1 MIISPDTSSKL
12 AIDAKSIDGLHLMA
26 KNNPDEALQK
36 VAQQFEALF
45 MHMLLKS
52 MREATP
58 KDGLFDSQQT
68 QFFTQMYDQ
77 QLAQHISTKG
87 MGIAD
92 MMVQQLTRANNS
104 ILSETSISKADA
116 ILSTIQTIN
125 QSSPA
130 AKGHPND
137 QSEQLWPNPQTL
149 PNSVALPKRDDSV
162 PSRHVLTSHTEEAQ
176 SRKISSHKKE
186 FIDRLLPHANAVSQS
201 TGIPPYFM
209 LAQAALESGW
219 GKHEIRRA
227 DNSISHNL
235 FGIKA
240 GANWKGEVIETV
252 TVEYINGL
260 PQKIVDK
267 FRAYKSYAEGFNDY
281 AKLLLDNPR
290 YAKVLNSPDAAT
302 FANGLQRAGYA
313 TDPLYADKIIR
324 ILNSDALLQSR
335 ELI

>member
-1 MIISPDTSSKL
+1 MVISPDISSKL
-12 AIDAKSIDGLHLMA
+12 AIDAKSIDDLHLMS
-26 KNNPDEALQK
+26 KQNPDEALQK

-45 MHMLLKS
+45 MNMLLKS

-87 MGIAD
+87 IGVAD
-92 MMVQQLTRANNS
+92 MMVQQLARTNHS
-104 ILSETSISKADA
+104 TDSKTSISQTDA
-116 ILSTIQTIN
+116 ILSTIQSVN
-125 QSSPA
+125 NSSLITD
-130 AKGHPND
+130 GHPND
-137 QSEQLWPNPQTL
+137 KSKQLWLNTQT
-149 PNSVALPKRDDSV
+149 SSSATV
-162 PSRHVLTSHTEEAQ
+162 PSNKFVSPVDELIANAQ
-176 SRKISSHKKE
+176 IGNTQLNRPLNHSTD
-186 FIDRLLPHANAVSQS
+186 FIDKLLPHAKTASLS
-201 TGIPPYFM
+201 TGIPPHFM

-219 GKHEIRRA
+219 GKHEMRHA
-227 DNSISHNL
+227 DNRPSYNL

-240 GANWKGEVIETV
+240 GANWKGDVIETV
-252 TVEYINGL
+252 TTEYVNGV
-260 PQKIVDK
+260 PQKMVEK
-267 FRAYKSYAEGFNDY
+267 FRAYNSYAEGFNDY

-290 YAKVLNSPDAAT
+290 YAKVLKSNDAAT

-324 ILNSDALLQSR
+324 ILNSDKLQNR

>member
-1 MIISPDTSSKL
+1 MVISPDISSKL
-12 AIDAKSIDGLHLMA
+12 AIDAKSIDDLHLMS
-26 KNNPDEALQK
+26 KQNPDEALQK

-45 MHMLLKS
+45 MNMLLKS

-87 MGIAD
+87 IGVAD
-92 MMVQQLTRANNS
+92 MMVQQLARTNHS
-104 ILSETSISKADA
+104 PDSKTSISQTDA
-116 ILSTIQTIN
+116 ILSTIQSVN
-125 QSSPA
+125 NSSLITD
-130 AKGHPND
+130 GHPND
-137 QSEQLWPNPQTL
+137 KSKQLWQNTQTSS
-149 PNSVALPKRDDSV
+149 NATV
-162 PSRHVLTSHTEEAQ
+162 PSNKFISPVDELIANAQ
-176 SRKISSHKKE
+176 IGNTQSNRSLNHSTD
-186 FIDRLLPHANAVSQS
+186 FIDKLLPHAKTASLS
-201 TGIPPYFM
+201 TGIPPHFM

-219 GKHEIRRA
+219 GKHEIRHA
-227 DNSISHNL
+227 DNRPSYNL

-240 GANWKGEVIETV
+240 GANWKGDVIETV
-252 TVEYINGL
+252 TTEYVNGV
-260 PQKIVDK
+260 PQKMVEK
-267 FRAYKSYAEGFNDY
+267 FRAYNSYAEGFNDY

-290 YAKVLNSPDAAT
+290 YAKVLKSNDAAT

-324 ILNSDALLQSR
+324 ILNSDKLQNR